1 MHLAF
6 TSNISMP
13 YGCLLYTKRKQSQA
27 IISGLTKYVHKGQ
40 AILRKVKNGLKNKDK
55 INLLDPP

>member
-1 MHLAF
+1 
-6 TSNISMP
+6 MP